1 MLYTNYKQ
9 IAEITLNSEFA
20 EYREEKQQTL
30 TLSKG
35 GTNIFDQNH
44 DYVRNNEGVRLQH
57 PVGEDIYS
65 NKKFYTKYRF
75 KVNLL
80 NPMSKNLK
88 IAVKSFSIYNSLQSG
103 SDFYSWDMTDRNIG
117 CVYIDNVYDKNS
129 FHSDPNVNNKFHLL
143 SMPLCHGTVQTYFN
157 NDILNSAKSIQNNI
171 FQNNY
176 LDIVVNAKIRDFLD
190 NETFGVPET
199 AHWNLTLILYDTEFE
214 ENPKLENYGRMPVMP
229 PKIIDLT

>member
-9 IAEITLNSEFA
+9 IAEITLNSEFSESKESKQA
-20 EYREEKQQTL
+20 ILKLATEE
-30 TLSKG
+30 
-35 GTNIFDQNH
+35 TNIFDQNR

-57 PVGEDIYS
+57 PAGENIEQTYT
-65 NKKFYTKYRF
+65 FYTKYRF

-143 SMPLCHGTVQTYFN
+143 SMPLCHGSVQTYFN

-176 LDIVVNAKIRDFLD
+176 LDIVVNAKIRDKY
-190 NETFGVPET
+190 NQEIFGIPGT
-199 AHWNLTLILYDTEFE
+199 ANWNLTLILYDTQFE
-214 ENPKLENYGRMPVMP
+214 ENPKAVNYGKMPIMP
-229 PKIIDLT
+229 PKILN

>member
-9 IAEITLNSEFA
+9 VAEITLNSEFT
-20 EYREEKQQTL
+20 EYKETKQETL

-35 GTNIFDQNH
+35 GEVIFDQNH
-44 DYVRNNEGVRLQH
+44 DYVRNNEGAVLTH
-57 PVGEDIYS
+57 PVGENLNYS
-65 NKKFYTKYRF
+65 INFNTKYRF

-103 SDFYSWDMTDRNIG
+103 SDYYSWDLTERNIG

-143 SMPLCHGTVQTYFN
+143 SMPICHGPVQTYFN

-176 LDIVVNAKIRDFLD
+176 LDIVVNAKIRDFEYE
-190 NETFGVPET
+190 ETSGVPET

-214 ENPKLENYGRMPVMP
+214 ENPKAENYGRMPVMP
-229 PKIIDLT
+229 PKIMDLS